1 MLACSKPWAVFG
13 YEAPFFGVLMNNSH
27 TRSANR
33 FALTIGAVG
42 VVYGDIGTSPLYAFR
57 EALRPALADGLES
70 AEVLGVVS
78 LLLWALVLIVSLKY
92 VLFLLLADNRGEG
105 GILALYALVHGFS
118 GRNKAVFTLGIVG
131 AALFFGDA
139 IITPAISVLS
149 AAEGLTLISPAFSDY
164 IVPISIAVLFALFIV
179 QSHGT
184 GPISRF
190 FGPITVIW
198 FLAMAIAGLH
208 QIILMPEV
216 LSAFHP
222 AYAIRFLT
230 EHGLTAFIV
239 MGAVF
244 LAVTGA
250 EALYA
255 DLGHFG
261 RGPIQLAWVSL
272 VFPALALNYLGQ
284 GALVLRHPEAIS
296 NPFFLL
302 VPKWALPG
310 LVMLATLATVI
321 ASQAVITGAFSMT
334 RQAIQLGLLPRFE
347 IRHTSETK
355 TGQIF
360 VPVINILLLTGVLV
374 LVSEFGSSEA
384 LAAAYGIAV
393 CGTMVVTTL
402 LAYRMLHRAWGW
414 PHVLTLLV
422 TLPVL
427 AIETVFLM
435 ANMLK
440 VPDGGYVPLTM
451 GAVVVL
457 IMWTWHLGSKQ
468 LFERTRKMVVP
479 LINFIPQIE
488 RGSALRAP
496 GTAVFLTSDATATPP
511 ALLHNLKHNGVL
523 HEQII
528 VVTVETVETPHVPD
542 AERATVEHLSDRFQR
557 VVLRF
562 GFMETPNVNRAL
574 GLLRRQGL
582 DFEGRRTSF
591 FLGRRKLVSNPQ
603 VGMPAW
609 QDRLYILLAR
619 LAADPSDFYH
629 LPRDRVVELGAQ
641 VSV

>member
-1 MLACSKPWAVFG
+1 MS
-13 YEAPFFGVLMNNSH
+13 NSH
-27 TRSANR
+27 TPSANR
-33 FALTIGAVG
+33 FALTVGAVG

-57 EALRPALADGLES
+57 EALRPALADGLER

-118 GRNKAVFTLGIVG
+118 GRNTAVFILGIVG

-149 AAEGLTLISPAFSDY
+149 AAEGLKLITPVFSPY
-164 IVPISIAVLFALFIV
+164 VVPISIAILFALFIV
-179 QSHGT
+179 QSRGT
-184 GPISRF
+184 GPLSRF

-208 QIILMPEV
+208 QIILMPDV
-216 LSAFHP
+216 LSAIHP
-222 AYAIRFLT
+222 AYAFRFLI

-239 MGAVF
+239 LGAVF

-284 GALVLRHPEAIS
+284 GALVLQHPETIS

-302 VPKWALPG
+302 VPNWALPG
-310 LVMLATLATVI
+310 MVMLATLATVI

-347 IRHTSETK
+347 IRHTSETE

-374 LVSEFGSSEA
+374 LVSEFRSSEA

-414 PHVLTLLV
+414 PHSLTILV

-427 AIETVFLM
+427 TIESAFLM

-574 GLLRRQGL
+574 GMLRRQGL